1 MNLRTS
7 LVAIAFS
14 LAGFFSAPVALAQDD
29 RTESAPDVVIL
40 KDGTEIRGT
49 IVKELI
55 GYVWIDVGGEEEKF
69 LSPGEIESFTRTS
82 APEPTHKN
90 QQDQTLVGKPEQ
102 WERVPGVTRAA
113 ILTAEGMVG
122 LQFAAKPLREAI
134 PMLKAEGIDLVVI
147 KVNSGGGMLL
157 EVQAISDVLHDEYKP
172 EFALVGWV
180 DSAILE
186 AAAAV
191 FSIDRV
197 VFLKKGNW
205 GGAHDWGGFG
215 GRGEQRAKAAENF
228 MRIVSERGGY
238 PEYVLRSVFG
248 AGPLSCDVDLS
259 TGKPIFRNDE
269 RGNIDLCGPGEYLS
283 LNSVSAKA
291 CGFSDGTADTLEEL
305 TALLKPNHGKIVWVG
320 KKFQG
325 VPFPLCMAER
335 HLRAYRNEI
344 DYQEEQFGVIFTK
357 YLTELENSKNASI
370 DRRDHSLRRAEQYLA
385 RIQQIVRI
393 NPNLGLVNDLADDW
407 FAQQEEHIARLRDE

>member
-1 MNLRTS
+1 MNFRTS
-7 LVAIAFS
+7 LAAITIS
-14 LAGFFSAPVALAQDD
+14 LAGLFSAPVALAQQEQL
-29 RTESAPDVVIL
+29 ESPPDVVIL
-40 KDGTEIRGT
+40 KDGRELKGT
-49 IVKELI
+49 IVKELN
-55 GYVWIDVGGEEEKF
+55 GYIWLDVGDGKEKF
-69 LSPGEIESFTRTS
+69 LSPDKIESFTRTS
-82 APEPTHKN
+82 VEQPSGEKL
-90 QQDQTLVGKPEQ
+90 QDQTFVGEPEV

-122 LQFAAKPLREAI
+122 MQFAAKPLREAI

-147 KVNSGGGMLL
+147 KVNSGGGLGG
-157 EVQAISDVLHDEYKP
+157 EVLPISDVLHDEFEKEY
-172 EFALVGWV
+172 EVVCWV
-180 DSAILE
+180 DSAIHE

-197 VFLKKGNW
+197 VFRKKGNW
-205 GGAHDWGGFG
+205 GGALVWGDFG
-215 GRGEQRAKAAENF
+215 GRGVQRAKAAENF
-228 MRIVSERGGY
+228 MRTVSERGGY
-238 PEYVLRSVFG
+238 PEFVLRAVFG
-248 AGPLSCDVDLS
+248 AGPLSCDVDLA

-291 CGFSDGTADTLEEL
+291 CGFSDGSADTFEEL
-305 TALLKPNHGKIVWVG
+305 AALLEPIHGKIVWVG
-320 KKFQG
+320 KEFEG
-325 VPFPLCMAER
+325 VPYPLCMAER
-335 HLRAYRNEI
+335 HQRAYRNEV
-344 DYQEEQFGVIFTK
+344 DYQEEQLGEIFTK

-407 FAQQEEHIARLRDE
+407 FAQQDEIIRRLRTR